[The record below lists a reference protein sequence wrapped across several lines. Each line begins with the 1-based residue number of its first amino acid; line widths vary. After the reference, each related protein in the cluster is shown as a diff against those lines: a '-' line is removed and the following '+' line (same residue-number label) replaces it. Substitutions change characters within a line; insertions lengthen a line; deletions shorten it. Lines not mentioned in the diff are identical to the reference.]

1 MNIFVLDYNPQKA
14 ALYHCDKHVVKMILE
29 SAQILSS
36 ICRLKNGVLTKVAV
50 RKANGIELIDWYVL
64 DTDCF
69 DSKPVVIHGDFYN
82 VLVNY
87 EVYAIT
93 HKNHPCT
100 IWAGKS
106 KQNYLWLVELS
117 RYLNDEFMFRFNHE
131 VNHKSYDVIT
141 ELPDIELPDIG
152 LTDFAQAIPD
162 YCKITDCTVMN
173 YREYYR
179 KEKSHILKYTQC
191 SYPYWIN

>member
-1 MNIFVLDYNPQKA
+1 MNIFILDYNPQKA

-29 SAQILSS
+29 SAQIL
-36 ICRLKNGVLTKVAV
+36 CAVHHKV
-50 RKANGIELIDWYVL
+50 G
-64 DTDCF
+64 TT
-69 DSKPVVIHGDFYN
+69 N
-82 VLVNY
+82 VPYKL
-87 EVYAIT
+87 T

-106 KQNYLWLVELS
+106 KQNYLWLIELS
-117 RYLNDEFMFRFNHE
+117 KYLNAEFMFRFNHE
-131 VNHKSYDVIT
+131 VNHKSYDVIA

-152 LTDFAQAIPD
+152 LTDFAQAMPD

-191 SYPYWIN
+191 SYPDWL